1 MSRSSHPTIGA
12 DLEAIDGALIGL
24 RRFVAGDAPERL
36 VEGGRVDLSTVL
48 VVDAVAR
55 LGGRA
60 GIGDVAEELRVAPAT
75 ATRSV
80 DRAER
85 AGMVRR
91 GAGERDARR
100 VEVVLTDEGR
110 DLDARALDFRVGRL
124 ADLLIDWT
132 PGRIARFA
140 QDLEE
145 FADAAEAARRDEET
159 S

>member
-12 DLEAIDGALIGL
+12 DLEAIDAALIGL

-36 VEGGRVDLSTVL
+36 VEGASIDLSTVL

-60 GIGDVAEELRVAPAT
+60 GIGDLAAELRVAPAT

-100 VEVVLTDEGR
+100 VEVALTEAGR
-110 DLDARALDFRVGRL
+110 HLDARALDFRVGRL
-124 ADLLIDWT
+124 GELLVDW
-132 PGRIARFA
+132 PPDRIACFA
-140 QDLEE
+140 RDLAE
-145 FADAAEAARRDEET
+145 FADAAEAARREEET
-159 S
+159 